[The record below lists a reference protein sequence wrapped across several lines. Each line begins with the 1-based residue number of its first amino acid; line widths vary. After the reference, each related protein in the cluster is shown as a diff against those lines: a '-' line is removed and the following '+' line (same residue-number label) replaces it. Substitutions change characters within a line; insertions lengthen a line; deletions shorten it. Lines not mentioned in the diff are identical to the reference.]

1 MKIKYT
7 FADGATTE
15 VEVSEEIGA
24 VIIDSRKAEHAQNER
39 QRYHC
44 PYSYDAIDY
53 EGEEYATDDTPET
66 EHIRSERDAPSV
78 YGACRLDRN
87 STQTPLMLADGLSQ
101 REIARREKADIKTVR
116 ESIEGARKKFQKNF

>member
-24 VIIDSRKAEHAQNER
+24 VIIDSRKAEHAQDER

-53 EGEEYATDDTPET
+53 EGEEYATDETPET
-66 EHIRSERDAPSV
+66 EYIRSERDS
-78 YGACRLDRN
+78 RLYTALAALTENQRRRL
-87 STQTPLMLADGLSQ
+87 LMLADGLSM

>member
-1 MKIKYT
+1 MKIKYQ
-7 FADGATTE
+7 FADGTTTE
-15 VEVSEEIGA
+15 VDVSEEIGA
-24 VIIDSRKAEHAQNER
+24 VIIDSRKAEHAQDER

-53 EGEEYATDDTPET
+53 EGEEYAADDTPET
-66 EHIRSERDAPSV
+66 EHIRSERDA
-78 YGACRLDRN
+78 RLYTALAALTE
-87 STQTPLMLADGLSQ
+87 TQRRRLLMLADGLSL

>member
-1 MKIKYT
+1 MKIKYQ
-7 FADGATTE
+7 FADGTTTE

-24 VIIDSRKAEHAQNER
+24 VIIDSRKAEHAQDER

-66 EHIRSERDAPSV
+66 EHIRSERDA
-78 YGACRLDRN
+78 RLYTALAALTE
-87 STQTPLMLADGLSQ
+87 TQRRRLLILADGLSM